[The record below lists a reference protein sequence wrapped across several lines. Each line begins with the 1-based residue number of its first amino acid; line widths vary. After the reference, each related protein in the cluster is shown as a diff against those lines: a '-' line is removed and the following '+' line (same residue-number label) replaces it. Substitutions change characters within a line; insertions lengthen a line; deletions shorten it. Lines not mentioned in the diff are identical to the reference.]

1 MGNDEWIHLGALC
14 GKLYFIWISR
24 RGRFLLDIIYIYKRK
39 KTGKVR
45 FKYAFDLGRKK
56 NKNIKLLLMNA
67 YIVMPLIIFFVGGF
81 MFYTQLKV
89 FGQLTSWVEHK
100 EKTEI
105 VEYRIGD
112 SKRTRGRYGFKLKTE
127 TGELYKFWL
136 LSSNVYIASNINIED
151 ATHAEME
158 SSIGPLGRDVDKVFL
173 FNNNSDTH

>member
-1 MGNDEWIHLGALC
+1 
-14 GKLYFIWISR
+14 
-24 RGRFLLDIIYIYKRK
+24 
-39 KTGKVR
+39 
-45 FKYAFDLGRKK
+45 
-56 NKNIKLLLMNA
+56 MNA

-173 FNNNSDTH
+173 FKN